1 MKSNSV
7 IVSVIEISKNFLKYR
22 KRFLIYRKNLTSYN
36 IITFSSL
43 FSKENIIYRSSRYIK
58 INIYRISEFFCYSVI
73 TGFLEVNKWK
83 IRQSGTWRNRKRGF

>member
-43 FSKENIIYRSSRYIK
+43 FSKENIIYRSSRYK
-58 INIYRISEFFCYSVI
+58 KEIYIEFRDFFVI
-73 TGFLEVNKWK
+73 LL
-83 IRQSGTWRNRKRGF
+83 